1 MGAGDTKLQEFAYSF
16 KIPIFCKV
24 GIDDNQS
31 WMTALPSV
39 VELHYSGHRVPTVR
53 PLGSTVLEPST
64 SGWVALP
71 TPPPQRTL
79 TVKGRQRRSSR
90 VNEHGQVRERIRERG
105 RGREGVEKRKKRGNK
120 KGIWLL

>member
-90 VNEHGQVRERIRERG
+90 VNEHGQVGKESEKEG
-105 RGREGVEKRKKRGNK
+105 EGGRE
-120 KGIWLL
+120 